1 LRKLILQMQTSV
13 DGYVSAARE
22 DLSWQVWDWGPDW
35 TWDPAL
41 REYFNSVFDNVDTI
55 LLSRPMAEEGYL
67 DHWRRT
73 AEQHEGDP
81 EYSFA
86 RRITDAEKLVATNKR
101 VSSRWEKTT
110 IAYGD
115 LRDVVTRLKQTEGSD
130 IISFGG
136 TGFAES
142 LIAYGLPPLVQE
154 NPFSAAHKAMASGS
168 LISHPK
174 RTPAALLSTAMHRRS
189 ESFHFSCL
197 DPLQRVAVSSRGTR
211 RHGIVVEKCRARIEE
226 LPRYR
231 PGLRSRVTPRT

>member
-101 VSSRWEKTT
+101 VNSRWEKTT

-142 LIAYGLPPLVQE
+142 LIAYGLTDELQLFV
-154 NPFSAAHKAMASGS
+154 NPTAVGAGGSIFGSAQSHGLRLAHIASE
-168 LISHPK
+168 
-174 RTPAALLSTAMHRRS
+174 AYA
-189 ESFHFSCL
+189 C
-197 DPLQRVAVSSRGTR
+197 
-211 RHGIVVEKCRARIEE
+211 GIVVN
-226 LPRYR
+226 RYA
-231 PGLRSRVTPRT
+231 SKK

>member
-1 LRKLILQMQTSV
+1 MRKLILQMQTSV

-81 EYSFA
+81 EYNFA
-86 RRITDAEKLVATNKR
+86 RRITDAEKVVATSKR
-101 VSSRWEKTT
+101 LSSRWEKTT

-115 LRDVVTRLKQTEGSD
+115 LRDVVTRLKQSEGSD

-142 LIAYGLPPLVQE
+142 LITHVLPDEIQLFVNPTAVGAGESIFGSAQNQGLRLAHIASKAY
-154 NPFSAAHKAMASGS
+154 
-168 LISHPK
+168 
-174 RTPAALLSTAMHRRS
+174 T
-189 ESFHFSCL
+189 C
-197 DPLQRVAVSSRGTR
+197 
-211 RHGIVVEKCRARIEE
+211 GIVVN
-226 LPRYR
+226 RYA
-231 PGLRSRVTPRT
+231 LKK